1 MTNNRQM
8 FKPGDVIYV
17 ASVPYTGFAAVIEYI
32 SDSTGKYYLVD
43 AYHTSSGY
51 AVHEVSVN
59 EVFEAM
65 PADFKVVAG
74 VKEPIYFIGKGD
86 SDERN

>member
-1 MTNNRQM
+1 MANNRHI
-8 FKPGDVIYV
+8 FRPGDVVYV
-17 ASVPYTGFAAVIEYI
+17 VSVVYTGFGAIIEYI
-32 SDSTGKYYLVD
+32 SDTSGKYYLVD
-43 AYHTSSGY
+43 AFHSPGGY
-51 AVHEVSVN
+51 AVHEVSVK